1 MIKPF
6 LDRDQRERNMKNDNL
21 DAPQSELLLIFHYL
35 KLFFGSSGSFFLFDV
50 ESVLARKKRNIFD
63 LISSFGGSRLIR
75 IRMVLCARL
84 NETYAVINV
93 GVSRTNQTFQTISQR
108 VKVTQMSSDW
118 SLLCRSKNFLQSK
131 EEIKSLASQDEF
143 LTHFQ
148 LKRIYESVK

>member
-93 GVSRTNQTFQTISQR
+93 GVSRTN
-108 VKVTQMSSDW
+108 
-118 SLLCRSKNFLQSK
+118 
-131 EEIKSLASQDEF
+131 
-143 LTHFQ
+143 
-148 LKRIYESVK
+148 